1 MNKLISEEI
10 KYDGKIFKIVQRQYE
25 DKNQEKY
32 IRDGVIKS
40 NAVVIVAKDDDDN
53 IYFVRQTREII
64 GKETLELPAGL
75 INDDEEP
82 IETAKRE
89 LEEEVGV
96 VAGNIE
102 FLGDYYS
109 SSGFTNER
117 VYAFYASNLTLG
129 HTNTDEDEEITSIE
143 KIPLSQCL
151 EMLKN
156 NEFKHASMNIA
167 LSLFYFKKL
176 K

>member
-10 KYDGKIFKIVQRQYE
+10 KYDGKIFKIIQRKYE
-25 DKNQEKY
+25 NKQHEIY

-40 NAVVIVAKDDDDN
+40 NAVVIIARDEQDN

-64 GKETLELPAGL
+64 GEETLELPAGL
-75 INDDEEP
+75 IDENEEP

-89 LEEEVGV
+89 LEEEVGLI
-96 VAGNIE
+96 AGNLE

-117 VYAFYASNLTLG
+117 VYIFYASNLTNG
-129 HTNTDEDEEITSIE
+129 SAHTDVDEEISAVE
-143 KIPLSQCL
+143 KIPMNQCF

-156 NEFKHASMNIA
+156 NEFKHASLNIA
-167 LSLFYFKKL
+167 LSLFYFKKI